1 MKFSHIFIK
10 RPIFAAVLS
19 VLILI
24 VGGLAYVSLPI
35 SQFPDV
41 APPTIEVVAIYPGAN
56 AQTLSESVAAP
67 LEKEI
72 NGVEDMIYMTSQ
84 SSADGRV
91 VLQVAFELGTDLDK
105 AQVQVQNRVAIA
117 EPRLPESVKRLGIL
131 PDKNKPNEHSES
143 LQRNCLSLP
152 DGMLPPPPHY

>member
-1 MKFSHIFIK
+1 MKFSHIFIN

-24 VGGLAYVSLPI
+24 VGGLAYISLPV
-35 SQFPDV
+35 SQFPEV
-41 APPTIEVVAIYPGAN
+41 APPTVEVVALYPGAN
-56 AQTLSESVAAP
+56 AKTLSETVASP

-72 NGVEDMIYMTSQ
+72 NGVENMIYMTSQ

-91 VLQVAFELGTDLDK
+91 VVQIAFELGTDLDK

-117 EPRLPESVKRLGIL
+117 EPRLPEAARRL
-131 PDKNKPNEHSES
+131 
-143 LQRNCLSLP
+143 
-152 DGMLPPPPHY
+152 